1 MDLNDERFS
10 IQIREAGVFLTVAP
24 PAEDSQAVQVGQ
36 ILDALANQQIVEYNR
51 QAVEGAVRS
60 HDSSPVK
67 IGEAPQKKPDAEINV
82 IVSRDRME
90 AFLQIDLGGD
100 AARPS
105 PEMILDRLRKAGVS
119 NGILEEAIPSALRQS
134 NLRVLCAKGKAP
146 ENGQDAQVQYFI
158 DLSQR
163 GKPADLVDGGVN
175 FKDLGLYISVEK
187 GQVLAEKSP
196 ATPGVAGVDVCGNPI
211 PAKPGKDI
219 VLHPGTNIHVVDDVK
234 LVAAAGGNLVVT
246 GGKISISPILQIKG
260 SVDLS
265 TGNINFAGDVVIQ
278 GSVTEGFSVKAGG
291 NVDIAGMVSGGT
303 VEGFNVTV
311 RQGIVGLNKAV
322 ICAADTVAAKFVE
335 NAKIFADQD
344 ILIQDVVLHSHLS
357 AGKKVRVEG
366 RRGQIVGG
374 VIAAGDEIVAKTA
387 GNSSTTPTDL
397 QAGVNPKLREE
408 YLNLRKELKT
418 MEASL
423 DQIQKGL
430 FTLRSMDQSQLPP
443 EKKELLLKI
452 TRAQFTTMGQV
463 ETMRKRLC
471 EVEAAYEELKGGQI
485 KISDYIYPGVKI
497 TIGALVKPIQEELR
511 FVTFYAEAG
520 EIKFRPYK

>member
-1 MDLNDERFS
+1 
-10 IQIREAGVFLTVAP
+10 
-24 PAEDSQAVQVGQ
+24 
-36 ILDALANQQIVEYNR
+36 
-51 QAVEGAVRS
+51 
-60 HDSSPVK
+60 
-67 IGEAPQKKPDAEINV
+67 
-82 IVSRDRME
+82 
-90 AFLQIDLGGD
+90 
-100 AARPS
+100 
-105 PEMILDRLRKAGVS
+105 
-119 NGILEEAIPSALRQS
+119 
-134 NLRVLCAKGKAP
+134 
-146 ENGQDAQVQYFI
+146 
-158 DLSQR
+158 
-163 GKPADLVDGGVN
+163 
-175 FKDLGLYISVEK
+175 
-187 GQVLAEKSP
+187 
-196 ATPGVAGVDVCGNPI
+196 
-211 PAKPGKDI
+211 
-219 VLHPGTNIHVVDDVK
+219 
-234 LVAAAGGNLVVT
+234 
-246 GGKISISPILQIKG
+246 
-260 SVDLS
+260 
-265 TGNINFAGDVVIQ
+265 
-278 GSVTEGFSVKAGG
+278 
-291 NVDIAGMVSGGT
+291 MVSGGT
-303 VEGFNVTV
+303 VEGQNVTV

-335 NAKIFADQD
+335 NARIVADQD